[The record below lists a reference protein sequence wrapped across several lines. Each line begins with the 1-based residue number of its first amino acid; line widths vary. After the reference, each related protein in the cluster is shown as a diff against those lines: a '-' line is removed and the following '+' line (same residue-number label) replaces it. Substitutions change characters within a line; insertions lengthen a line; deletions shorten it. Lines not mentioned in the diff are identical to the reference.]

1 MPLPEGRK
9 SLGSRWV
16 FPIKSTGLKKAHLVA
31 QGYTQQE
38 GIDYT
43 ETFAPVVRY
52 DSVRV
57 FLALS
62 ACLRLTI
69 HQMDVGTAF
78 LNSKIDSEVY
88 VRQPPGFVN
97 TEHPDYV
104 WKLNGGMY
112 SLKQAPLL
120 WNGHINRTLQAAGL
134 QSHDGDFG
142 LYFRNTKEGLVLEA
156 LYVD

>member
-9 SLGSRWV
+9 PLGSRWV
-16 FPIKSTGLKKAHLVA
+16 FSIKSTGLKKARLVA
-31 QGYTQQE
+31 QGHTQQE

-52 DSVRV
+52 SFVRA

-69 HQMDVGTAF
+69 HQIDVDTAF

-88 VRQPPGFVN
+88 VRQPPGSVN

-104 WKLNGGMY
+104 WKLNGGM
-112 SLKQAPLL
+112 
-120 WNGHINRTLQAAGL
+120 
-134 QSHDGDFG
+134 
-142 LYFRNTKEGLVLEA
+142 
-156 LYVD
+156 

>member
-9 SLGSRWV
+9 PLGSRWV
-16 FPIKSTGLKKAHLVA
+16 FSIKSTGLKKARLVA

-69 HQMDVGTAF
+69 HQMDVNTAF

-104 WKLNGGMY
+104 WKLNGDM
-112 SLKQAPLL
+112 
-120 WNGHINRTLQAAGL
+120 
-134 QSHDGDFG
+134 
-142 LYFRNTKEGLVLEA
+142 
-156 LYVD
+156 